1 MIAEVL
7 AQVWRGATSTQERPA
22 PEVVLGLALVALAL
36 VVVKAVWP
44 VTRLMITITHEGAH
58 GLAALLTGRRLRG
71 INLNRDTSGFTVSQ
85 GKPRGPGMVI
95 TLAAG
100 YLGPAVVG
108 LAAALLLADGRALG
122 LLWLIV
128 VMLGLMLL
136 QIRNGYGFLILF
148 GAGAAMVAVSWFLPA
163 TVQSAIAYLITW
175 VLLIAAPKPVLE
187 LIAQRCRGRTPTSD
201 VDQLKRLTKIPG
213 ALWSGLFLLAN
224 LAGLGVGLV
233 LLVPSVFALFGA
245 PAGS

>member
-1 MIAEVL
+1 MISRLLAEV
-7 AQVWRGATSTQERPA
+7 WRRATSTQEPPP
-22 PEVVLGLALVALAL
+22 PEVVLGLALVALSL
-36 VVVKAVWP
+36 VLIKTVWP
-44 VTRLMITITHEGAH
+44 VTRLIITITHEGAH

-85 GKPRGPGMVI
+85 GKTSGPGMII

-108 LAAALLLADGRALG
+108 VGAALLLADGRALG

-128 VMLGLMLL
+128 MLLGLLLL

-148 GAGAAMVAVSWFLPA
+148 GAGAVMVGVSWFLPA
-163 TVQSAIAYLITW
+163 NVQSAIAYLITW
-175 VLLIAAPKPVLE
+175 VLLLAAPKPVVE
-187 LIAQRCRGRTPTSD
+187 LIAQRRRGRTPTSD
-201 VDQLKRLTKIPG
+201 VDQLKRLTRIPG
-213 ALWSGLFLLAN
+213 TIWSGLFLLAN

-233 LLVPSVFALFGA
+233 LLVPSVVALFVA
-245 PAGS
+245 PTGS